1 MKKTWVELP
10 SSKYD
15 IEYVLMRGMP
25 NDSSS
30 SRHILPLNPKKAI
43 KEYFQR
49 TTSKI
54 WSKTSRMSPF
64 EIKLD
69 ELDRVTRRDGYGDG
83 TAVMYIR
90 EIFEP
95 GDAEYDYIGDYV
107 CAAELSREQVD
118 RLRIMI
124 LPQRREEMLVSYLNF
139 YKDANQQ
146 DHIFNEST
154 NVVRHFE
161 GFHRRYLEISPEAG
175 EEKFDLLFCFTFAIK
190 TYSGWILKFEG
201 TKKRTTM
208 IATLA
213 KHWRKLLGRYTPID
227 LGLDLEFS
235 YPAALAF
242 LESFKNMC
250 ENVDTFGYP
259 TIQFDYQVKEQMRV
273 KVCIPEVE
281 IVDNPMAT
289 LTGTQLHAVETKL
302 M

>member
-30 SRHILPLNPKKAI
+30 RHILPLNPKKAI
-43 KEYFQR
+43 KHYFQR
-49 TTSKI
+49 TTSRI

-64 EIKLD
+64 ETKLE

-107 CAAELSREQVD
+107 CAAELSQEQVD

-124 LPQRREEMLVSYLNF
+124 LPHRREEMLVSYLDF
-139 YKDANQQ
+139 YKNANHQ

-161 GFHRRYLEISPEAG
+161 GFHRRYLGISPEAG
-175 EEKFDLLFCFTFAIK
+175 SEKFDLLFCFTFAIK
-190 TYSGWILKFEG
+190 TYSGWIFKFES

-213 KHWRKLLGRYTPID
+213 KHWRKLLGGYTPTA
-227 LGLDLEFS
+227 LG
-235 YPAALAF
+235 
-242 LESFKNMC
+242 M
-250 ENVDTFGYP
+250 T
-259 TIQFDYQVKEQMRV
+259 
-273 KVCIPEVE
+273 
-281 IVDNPMAT
+281 
-289 LTGTQLHAVETKL
+289 
-302 M
+302 